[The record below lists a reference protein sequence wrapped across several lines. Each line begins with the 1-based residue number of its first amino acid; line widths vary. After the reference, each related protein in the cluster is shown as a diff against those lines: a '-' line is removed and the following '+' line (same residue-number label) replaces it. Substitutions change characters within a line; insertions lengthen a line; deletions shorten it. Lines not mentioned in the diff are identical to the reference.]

1 VPRPSSGAATH
12 AAQPL
17 SPLSLPPAQERN
29 RFTKDGVLVVTSTR
43 HRTQAQNVEDAL
55 EKLQEMLDAAAVA
68 VTPKEIDPEA
78 AKRVKK
84 AVDAG
89 RERRLQDKKKE
100 GSRKQERSRRDW
112 D

>member
-1 VPRPSSGAATH
+1 MIVVRRRRPPPPPWPP
-12 AAQPL
+12 AAQTPHT
-17 SPLSLPPAQERN
+17 QERN

-100 GSRKQERSRRDW
+100 GSRKQERSRKDW